1 MRNKWSQQIRANE
14 LITQNEGCLDCLFCL
29 NARWGLV
36 CLTRWR
42 LEDDNLEV
50 QSERLTLL
58 DLPDIDSYNYV
69 YEVL

>member
-1 MRNKWSQQIRANE
+1 M
-14 LITQNEGCLDCLFCL
+14 
-29 NARWGLV
+29 

-58 DLPDIDSYNYV
+58 DLPDIDSYMSMKFS
-69 YEVL
+69 EISDDEASKCTEK